1 MFCSWDR
8 NATALLTPKGE
19 GEYSSFPLSPSD
31 CALLEKGLT
40 IKVLGVEVARN
51 GNSEVSAVSSS
62 GLNSAGFCKRGSVV
76 IDVTWIKVRV
86 WTDSLTAQ
94 LSPQGLVTGFIT
106 SFGVMMTE
114 TCPGLLI
121 SAVGLTGVYHPR
133 LIPECGLQRL
143 YTGQATMVS
152 TSSAHPTL
160 IIPDLTSG
168 LRITGVSTVCHANL
182 WATSDPF
189 LVVANSSSFPA
200 PPVTDPRVVS
210 WSSLVNTAVEF
221 TLTSS
226 KVGLLSIQNVS
237 ILNFSKLEAAIRREV
252 IHSSAGNPEMLGFQL
267 MGRPGW
273 SVVVAGEVV
282 KILEC
287 NPVEVQLS
295 PGDTCFVK
303 LPVVELASNK
313 SMFMDPVHRGLAS

>member
-252 IHSSAGNPEMLGFQL
+252 IHSSF
-267 MGRPGW
+267 
-273 SVVVAGEVV
+273 S
-282 KILEC
+282 C
-287 NPVEVQLS
+287 
-295 PGDTCFVK
+295 
-303 LPVVELASNK
+303 
-313 SMFMDPVHRGLAS
+313 